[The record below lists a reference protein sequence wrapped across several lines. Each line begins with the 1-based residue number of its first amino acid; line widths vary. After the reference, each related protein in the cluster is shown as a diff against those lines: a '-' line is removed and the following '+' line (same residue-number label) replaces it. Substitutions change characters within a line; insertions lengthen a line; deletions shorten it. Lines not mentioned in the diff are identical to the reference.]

1 MYVVSVQSKAH
12 ASHDDSP
19 DVAILEIIIIIIVV
33 ALVTE
38 KGDDG

>member
-19 DVAILEIIIIIIVV
+19 DVAILGIIIIVV